1 MRKTLIFTIAI
12 LLIPSLLPAAGKITA
27 EEYKAV
33 GLQALKEGTRSID
46 FELQDLSGKK
56 VSLSSL
62 KGKVVFLNFWAT
74 WCPPCRAE
82 MPSLERLHARL
93 KDKGLVILA
102 VNLQENAK
110 SVRKFMAEHKL
121 TFPVLLD
128 SDGRVGAIYGA
139 RSIPT
144 TYVVGRNGNV
154 LAGTM
159 GGREW
164 DSKEYLDFFA
174 RLLELK

>member
-1 MRKTLIFTIAI
+1 MRKTLIFI
-12 LLIPSLLPAAGKITA
+12 LAALLLPSLLPAAEKLTA
-27 EEYKAV
+27 AEYRAV

-46 FELQDLSGKK
+46 FELKDLSGKK

-82 MPSLERLHARL
+82 MPSMERLYKRF

-102 VNLQENAK
+102 VNLREEAK
-110 SVRKFMAEHKL
+110 TVRKFVAANKL
-121 TFPVLLD
+121 SFPVLLD
-128 SDGRVGAIYGA
+128 TDGRIGAIYGA
-139 RSIPT
+139 HNIPT
-144 TYVVGRNGNV
+144 SYLVSRDGNV
-154 LAGTM
+154 LAGAI

-164 DSKEYLDFFA
+164 DSKEYISFFA

>member
-1 MRKTLIFTIAI
+1 MRKTLIFIMAA
-12 LLIPSLLPAAGKITA
+12 LLLPSLLPAAGKITA

-46 FELQDLSGKK
+46 FELRDLSGRKI
-56 VSLSSL
+56 SLKSL

-82 MPSLERLHARL
+82 MPSMERLQARL

-102 VNLQENAK
+102 VNLREDAK
-110 SVRKFMAEHKL
+110 TVRKFMAEHKL
-121 TFPVLLD
+121 TFPVVLD

-139 RSIPT
+139 GSIPT
-144 TYVVGRNGNV
+144 TYVVGRDGNV

-164 DSKEYLDFFA
+164 DSKEYVTFFT
-174 RLLELK
+174 RLLEAK

>member
-1 MRKTLIFTIAI
+1 MRKTLSFVLAT
-12 LLIPSLLPAAGKITA
+12 LLLPSLLPAAEVITA
-27 EEYKAV
+27 DEYKAV

-46 FELQDLSGKK
+46 FELQDLNGKK

-82 MPSLERLHARL
+82 MASMERLYKRF

-102 VNLQENAK
+102 VNLQEEAK
-110 SVRKFMAEHKL
+110 AVRRFIAEQKL
-121 TFPVLLD
+121 SFPVVLD
-128 SDGRVGAIYGA
+128 SNGRVGAIYGA
-139 RSIPT
+139 RSVPT
-144 TYVVGRNGNV
+144 TYLVGRDGNV
-154 LAGTM
+154 LAGTI

-164 DSKEYLDFFA
+164 DSKEYVSFFT
-174 RLLELK
+174 RLLEAK